1 MSNKGGY
8 PVEIKQ
14 DRQICKDIRQLNKL
28 VKLVPDDRKP
38 IAEKLVKEIAF
49 MGKTLDELKAT
60 VEEHGA
66 VDLFKQG
73 SQEFLRESPALKAYN
88 TTIQRYSLL
97 YKQLTDLLPK
107 QTVENA
113 DSALYEFLKQ
123 G

>member
-1 MSNKGGY
+1 M
-8 PVEIKQ
+8 EIKQ

-66 VDLFKQG
+66 VDLFKQ
-73 SQEFLRESPALKAYN
+73 EARVFKRKPRAESL
-88 TTIQRYSLL
+88 
-97 YKQLTDLLPK
+97 
-107 QTVENA
+107 
-113 DSALYEFLKQ
+113 
-123 G
+123 